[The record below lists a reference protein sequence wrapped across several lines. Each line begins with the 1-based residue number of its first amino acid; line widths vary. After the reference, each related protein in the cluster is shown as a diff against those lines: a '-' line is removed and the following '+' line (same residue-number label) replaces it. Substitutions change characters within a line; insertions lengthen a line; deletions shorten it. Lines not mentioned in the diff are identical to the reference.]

1 MGGEGGICI
10 SRQPAA
16 CEGRV
21 PEPSATEMQPL
32 QLERRKD
39 AAWDCL
45 RGTGGTLTA
54 SELEV
59 NR

>member
-1 MGGEGGICI
+1 MRFLEC
-10 SRQPAA
+10 QHAA

-21 PEPSATEMQPL
+21 PEPSATEKQPW

-39 AAWDCL
+39 AAWECV

-54 SELEV
+54 SEIEV